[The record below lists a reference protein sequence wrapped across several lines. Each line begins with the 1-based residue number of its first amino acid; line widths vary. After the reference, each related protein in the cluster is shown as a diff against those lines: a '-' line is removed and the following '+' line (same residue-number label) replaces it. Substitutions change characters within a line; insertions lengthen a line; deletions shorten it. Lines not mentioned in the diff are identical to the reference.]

1 VVNPRIAH
9 SRRRAN
15 GEPKTDPPL
24 AE

>member
-15 GEPKTDPPL
+15 GEPRTDPPL